1 MLTTDQKVQVVME
14 GQERLIRKLET
25 VEQEVKRSRKVR
37 VYTNFGLALLLMI
50 VWPFSL
56 NNVTDGVERE
66 AYFATYDAVPKRDL
80 AFRPSPI
87 QVVRLQAVS
96 GL

>member
-1 MLTTDQKVQVVME
+1 MNWF
-14 GQERLIRKLET
+14 QEKHSFSDTL
-25 VEQEVKRSRKVR
+25 EQEVKRSRKVR

-66 AYFATYDAVPKRDL
+66 AYFATYDAVLHYLDTREAPDPYAEFL
-80 AFRPSPI
+80 EEN
-87 QVVRLQAVS
+87 Q
-96 GL
+96 